1 MCMLWVRQS
10 KQFLDP
16 LPSVLSILYITS
28 GNFLVYNFFTLPPLP
43 PPINFVH
50 GFHMY
55 HSPGPNITPGPYLT
69 WHQSRDIERKCA
81 AIGRSQ
87 RWSLLEWGRMNPQ
100 GLVSF
105 YERMRREIGFQRF
118 YSSLYD
124 AMRLLYR
131 RMFDMKV
138 TEIEVVNSVLN

>member
-1 MCMLWVRQS
+1 
-10 KQFLDP
+10 
-16 LPSVLSILYITS
+16 
-28 GNFLVYNFFTLPPLP
+28 
-43 PPINFVH
+43 
-50 GFHMY
+50 
-55 HSPGPNITPGPYLT
+55 
-69 WHQSRDIERKCA
+69 
-81 AIGRSQ
+81 
-87 RWSLLEWGRMNPQ
+87 MNPQ